1 MMSEMVI
8 ECISADLTRSI
19 RHQVLWQHKPS
30 LDVCVLD
37 TDNVIDAFHLGVR
50 FESELISVGSFFPQ
64 THHHFYQDN
73 VYRLR
78 AMATLPNFHGR
89 GSGRALIEFA
99 LQLLRERNANLLWCD
114 ARLSAVGFYQ
124 RLGFSVDDE
133 IYEVPLIGPHKLM
146 WIVP

>member
-1 MMSEMVI
+1 
-8 ECISADLTRSI
+8 
-19 RHQVLWQHKPS
+19 
-30 LDVCVLD
+30 
-37 TDNVIDAFHLGVR
+37 VIDAFHLGVR
-50 FESELISVGSFFPQ
+50 CESELISVGSFVPQ
-64 THHHFYQDN
+64 SHHHFSQDN
-73 VYRLR
+73 LYRLR

-89 GSGRALIEFA
+89 GSGRVLIEFA

-146 WIVP
+146 WIAP